1 MADTDHGTRDNPDA
15 ATDAAA
21 ENPPHRFDPEAASVL
36 EDTDR
41 FRYLSRDELVGALT
55 VGPTDI
61 VVEIGSGTGFYTRE
75 IAPFVGTLYAVDM
88 QPAMHRAFAANGL
101 PDNVTQ
107 VLAKADTLPFRS
119 ETIDAVYATM
129 TFHEFDQG
137 APAELYRVLAGGGR
151 LVLVDW
157 TATGS
162 GERGPPLEVRSD
174 MTAASETVEQAGFE
188 ITAARSRPETFRIEA
203 VRP

>member
-1 MADTDHGTRDNPDA
+1 MDAHDHGSGAGETSTEPSAQDS
-15 ATDAAA
+15 
-21 ENPPHRFDPEAASVL
+21 PHRFDPNAADVL
-36 EDTDR
+36 EDPDR

-55 VGPTDI
+55 AGPTDI

-75 IAPFVGTLYAVDM
+75 VAPFVGTLYAVDM
-88 QPAMHRAFAANGL
+88 QPAMHRAFEANGL
-101 PDNVTQ
+101 PDTVTQ
-107 VLAKADTLPFRS
+107 VLAKADSLPFRS

-129 TFHEFDQG
+129 TFHEFDTG
-137 APAELYRVLAGGGR
+137 GPDELYRVLRSGGT

-157 TATGS
+157 AATGS
-162 GERGPPLEVRSD
+162 GERGPPLDVRADLS
-174 MTAASETVEQAGFE
+174 TASETVEQAGFE

>member
-1 MADTDHGTRDNPDA
+1 MDGHDHESGTPENATRSGAGDN
-15 ATDAAA
+15 
-21 ENPPHRFDPEAASVL
+21 PHRFDPDAAAVL

-41 FRYLSRDELVGALT
+41 FRYLSRDELVGALGA
-55 VGPTDI
+55 GPTD
-61 VVEIGSGTGFYTRE
+61 VVAEIGSGTGFYTRE
-75 IAPFVGTLYAVDM
+75 VAPFVGKLYAVDM
-88 QPAMHRAFAANGL
+88 QPAMHRAFAANGI
-101 PDNVTQ
+101 PATVTP
-107 VLAKADTLPFRS
+107 VLAKADALPFRA

-137 APAELYRVLAGGGR
+137 GPAELHRVLKRGGT

-162 GERGPPLEVRSD
+162 GERGPPLEVRSEAS
-174 MTAASETVEQAGFE
+174 TAGETVEQAGFE
-188 ITAARSRPETFRIEA
+188 ITDVQSRPETFRIEA